1 MHQAEREAMFAAEE
15 RHWWYRG
22 RRRIVRAEL
31 ERLAPRP
38 RGRVLD
44 AGCGSGR
51 MLDELARFGRPFGVD
66 IDAGSVERART
77 RGHQALLA
85 SVSAM
90 PFDDGMFSIT
100 TCLDVVEHLDDDRA
114 ALREMLRV
122 TEPGGALVVTV
133 PAYQALWSKHDEANQ
148 HRRRYGSA
156 SLAAA
161 AIDAGWTVERSTYFN
176 AVLLPP
182 AAVVRLLERRRR
194 RPAEFSDLQI
204 TPAGLD
210 PVLELPMRLEAALLR
225 RGARLPAGLSL
236 LAVLRR
242 EAAVTARPEGV
253 EHRIAVTA

>member
-1 MHQAEREAMFAAEE
+1 MHKAEREAMFAAEE

-22 RRRIVRAEL
+22 RRRIVSAAL
-31 ERLAPRP
+31 ERLAPRA
-38 RGRVLD
+38 RGLLLD

-51 MLDELARFGRPFGVD
+51 MLDELARFGRPVGVD

-85 SVSAM
+85 SVSEM

-100 TCLDVVEHLDDDRA
+100 TCLDVVEHLDDDRG
-114 ALREMLRV
+114 ALRELLRV

-133 PAYQALWSKHDEANQ
+133 PAYQALWSRHDEVNQ
-148 HRRRYGSA
+148 HRRRYGLA

-161 AIDAGWTVERSTYFN
+161 ATDAGWAVERSTYFN
-176 AVLLPP
+176 SVLLPP
-182 AAVVRLLERRRR
+182 AAAVRLLERRRR
-194 RPAEFSDLQI
+194 RPAEFSDLQM
-204 TPAGLD
+204 TPAGWD

-242 EAAVTARPEGV
+242 EAAVPARPAAV
-253 EHRIAVTA
+253 EHRIALTA

>member
-1 MHQAEREAMFAAEE
+1 MQQAEREAMFAAEE

-22 RRRIVRAEL
+22 RRRIVGAEI
-31 ERLAPRP
+31 ERIAPRSQ
-38 RGRVLD
+38 GRTLD

-66 IDAGSVERART
+66 IDAGSVERARA

-85 SVSAM
+85 SVSEM

-114 ALREMLRV
+114 ALRELLRV
-122 TEPGGALVVTV
+122 TEPGGTLVVTV
-133 PAYQALWSKHDEANQ
+133 PAYQALWSRHDEVNQ
-148 HRRRYGSA
+148 HRRRYDSS
-156 SLAAA
+156 SLAVVAT
-161 AIDAGWTVERSTYFN
+161 DAGWTVERSTYFN
-176 AVLLPP
+176 SVLLPP
-182 AAVVRLLERRRR
+182 AAAVRLLERRRQ
-194 RPAEFSDLQI
+194 RPAEFSDLQM
-204 TPAGLD
+204 TPARLD

-242 EAAVTARPEGV
+242 RAAIPARRAAV

>member
-1 MHQAEREAMFAAEE
+1 MHTAEREAMFAAEE

-31 ERLAPRP
+31 ERLAPRT
-38 RGRVLD
+38 RGPVLD

-77 RGHQALLA
+77 RGHQAVRA
-85 SVSAM
+85 SVSEL
-90 PFDDGMFSIT
+90 PFEDEMFSIT
-100 TCLDVVEHLDDDRA
+100 TCLDVVEHLDDDRG
-114 ALREMLRV
+114 ALRELLRV

-133 PAYQALWSKHDEANQ
+133 PAYQALWSRHDEANQ

-161 AIDAGWTVERSTYFN
+161 AADAGWTVERSTYFN
-176 AVLLPP
+176 SLLLP
-182 AAVVRLLERRRR
+182 AAAAVRLLERRRR
-194 RPAEFSDLQI
+194 RPAEFSDLEL
-204 TPAGLD
+204 TPARLD

-236 LAVLRR
+236 LAVFRR
-242 EAAVTARPEGV
+242 VAVVPACNAAVED
-253 EHRIAVTA
+253 RIAVTA